1 MAKRNKVFIDVEVNG
16 KMQKVAVDAKKVSTQ
31 LDNLGKNARTADRNV
46 KGVAQ
51 ASSGASKNFS
61 KMAQGTGGLVGAY
74 ASLAAQLFAVSA
86 AFNFLK
92 TAGQLKSLQEGQAA
106 YSASTGTAMKSL
118 TQDIIAATDAQ
129 IAFTEAAQAAAIG
142 TASGLDPEQLTR
154 LGKAAKDA
162 SIVLGRDVTD
172 SFNRLVRGVTKAEP
186 ELLDELGIILRLDT
200 ATEKYARTL
209 GKTKDELTTFER
221 SQAVANEVLEQSEE
235 KYSRILAVTGAS
247 VNKFAQLGKAFD
259 DIVNKIKEVAAAVMT
274 PLAEVLIETP
284 QMAFAAIGL
293 LMRPVLMAVLPG
305 LSNVVDRTK
314 DIAEAARTS
323 FDAAT
328 KEAEEYAKTLESRKP
343 IDTSKNRTGV
353 AGILSGQKGAKN
365 SILEQA
371 KAGKQLSNRQIK
383 QLEADVQKK
392 KLLNKRELTNFKKHL
407 REMKLA
413 NTAANRRM
421 ADDYEMALKQKE
433 RGLKRFQMK
442 AKGIFASIATFGS
455 RAARVISFAFSAIGW
470 IGLLAT
476 LAMTAYQFFKTKEAT
491 EETADEFDYLGDKV
505 TSVNEE
511 LKNFNKIQN
520 ILNEDG
526 TRTVQTLEA
535 MGKALG
541 NYSSREFNKLSG
553 SFDKSYRSAMS
564 KKGMAGNVAFYAGNL
579 SMTEQETEYFEA
591 LKKNLEDQ
599 IKIGDRGKLGG
610 GTSYIEAARQRLQNF
625 QTQEMTEAGL
635 NGAMIAEANKV
646 SNMSLSELMDP
657 DTTSKLFETIKRER
671 EMIEKSNDAKIKG
684 SKAGQ
689 RYVAAIK
696 AVENGTASN
705 TKELQ
710 ESREGYKNLT
720 KEVGQLTRIQEEN
733 AKTAKDLRQ
742 SLFPETKYE
751 KYIKTLQQEIA
762 LQQKLGDDSEAAKPD
777 ADAAIKLLEK
787 EVDLMD
793 RLNSL
798 LAKQKSAR
806 DALNVQKQQA
816 LGGATFNF
824 EKKGIK
830 RDFAVREA
838 EQLNEQLLNKL
849 ILETEIARE
858 KDGVSEAERKALDS
872 VKIQIELNKIKLA
885 QAREEA
891 DALYDINQAF
901 TTSFESGLTGAFD
914 SIITGTKGVKAA
926 FADMATG
933 ILRALSKVLAE
944 MMAMYIIKQLIM
956 GFSFEAPGY
965 EGKLGGQETLP
976 RFMPGER
983 NGGIVERGMS
993 VPGYATGGI
1002 ARGSTSGYPVM
1013 LHGTEAV
1020 VPLGSGGRSIPV
1032 DMKGSGGTQNN
1043 IVVNISSEGRTDKEG
1058 STGPD
1063 MDKLGSAVAQA
1074 VQVELQNQ
1082 KRSGGILNPYGV
1094 A

>member
-1 MAKRNKVFIDVEVNG
+1 MRK
-16 KMQKVAVDAKKVSTQ
+16 
-31 LDNLGKNARTADRNV
+31 
-46 KGVAQ
+46 
-51 ASSGASKNFS
+51 
-61 KMAQGTGGLVGAY
+61 
-74 ASLAAQLFAVSA
+74 
-86 AFNFLK
+86 
-92 TAGQLKSLQEGQAA
+92 
-106 YSASTGTAMKSL
+106 
-118 TQDIIAATDAQ
+118 
-129 IAFTEAAQAAAIG
+129 
-142 TASGLDPEQLTR
+142 
-154 LGKAAKDA
+154 
-162 SIVLGRDVTD
+162 
-172 SFNRLVRGVTKAEP
+172 
-186 ELLDELGIILRLDT
+186 ELEL
-200 ATEKYARTL
+200 Y
-209 GKTKDELTTFER
+209 
-221 SQAVANEVLEQSEE
+221 EVL
-235 KYSRILAVTGAS
+235 L
-247 VNKFAQLGKAFD
+247 
-259 DIVNKIKEVAAAVMT
+259 IVS
-274 PLAEVLIETP
+274 P
-284 QMAFAAIGL
+284 
-293 LMRPVLMAVLPG
+293 
-305 LSNVVDRTK
+305 
-314 DIAEAARTS
+314 
-323 FDAAT
+323 
-328 KEAEEYAKTLESRKP
+328 
-343 IDTSKNRTGV
+343 
-353 AGILSGQKGAKN
+353 
-365 SILEQA
+365 
-371 KAGKQLSNRQIK
+371 
-383 QLEADVQKK
+383 
-392 KLLNKRELTNFKKHL
+392 
-407 REMKLA
+407 
-413 NTAANRRM
+413 
-421 ADDYEMALKQKE
+421 
-433 RGLKRFQMK
+433 
-442 AKGIFASIATFGS
+442 
-455 RAARVISFAFSAIGW
+455 
-470 IGLLAT
+470 
-476 LAMTAYQFFKTKEAT
+476 
-491 EETADEFDYLGDKV
+491 
-505 TSVNEE
+505 
-511 LKNFNKIQN
+511 
-520 ILNEDG
+520 
-526 TRTVQTLEA
+526 
-535 MGKALG
+535 
-541 NYSSREFNKLSG
+541 
-553 SFDKSYRSAMS
+553 
-564 KKGMAGNVAFYAGNL
+564 
-579 SMTEQETEYFEA
+579 
-591 LKKNLEDQ
+591 
-599 IKIGDRGKLGG
+599 
-610 GTSYIEAARQRLQNF
+610 
-625 QTQEMTEAGL
+625 
-635 NGAMIAEANKV
+635 
-646 SNMSLSELMDP
+646 
-657 DTTSKLFETIKRER
+657 
-671 EMIEKSNDAKIKG
+671 
-684 SKAGQ
+684 
-689 RYVAAIK
+689 
-696 AVENGTASN
+696 
-705 TKELQ
+705 
-710 ESREGYKNLT
+710 
-720 KEVGQLTRIQEEN
+720 
-733 AKTAKDLRQ
+733 
-742 SLFPETKYE
+742 
-751 KYIKTLQQEIA
+751 
-762 LQQKLGDDSEAAKPD
+762 
-777 ADAAIKLLEK
+777 KLLEK